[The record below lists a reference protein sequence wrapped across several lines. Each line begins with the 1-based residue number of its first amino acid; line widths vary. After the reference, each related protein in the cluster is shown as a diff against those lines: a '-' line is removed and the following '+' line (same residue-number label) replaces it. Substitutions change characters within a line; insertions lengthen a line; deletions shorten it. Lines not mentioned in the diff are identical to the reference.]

1 MGYTAIVLVGGIG
14 SRLRPLT
21 LTRPKPLIPL
31 AGKPLVD
38 RIIEWLRKHGYTRFI
53 LPAKYLG
60 HMIEDYYQGV
70 KDVIVKITD
79 SKDTADAV
87 RLVSDILGDEDN
99 ILISMGDVVC
109 NADFNAF
116 MKYHLERGG
125 IASIALKEVDNPLHY
140 GVVII
145 DENGRIKH
153 FVEKP
158 ASIELY
164 VISLA
169 FSRVSSRFSSNLVN
183 TGFYIIS
190 NDVLKIIHEYPSLMD
205 WGKHVFPYLIEQ
217 GYNVYGWI
225 MSPYTYWED
234 LGRPENYVKVV
245 YDVLEGKVDGYYPL
259 GKMIRKGVYI
269 GENTVVEGKIIP
281 PVYIGPNSFI
291 DEKSVVGPYVSIEKG
306 SEVRNS
312 RLSYS
317 ILWEHVVVHN
327 SEIMESILMDNVII
341 NSGCKI
347 LSSIIGSN
355 VNVPSNTMVYGK
367 IIEPVLQV

>member
-1 MGYTAIVLVGGIG
+1 MGYTAVVLVGGVG

-31 AGKPLVD
+31 VGKPLVD
-38 RIIEWLRKHGYTRFI
+38 RIIEWLRGHGYTRFI

-60 HMIEDYYQGV
+60 RMIEDYYRGV
-70 KDVIVKITD
+70 NDVIVKVVD

-87 RLVSDILGDEDN
+87 RLVSDLIGSEDN
-99 ILISMGDVVC
+99 ILISMGDVIC

-145 DENGRIKH
+145 DENSRIKH

-183 TGFYIIS
+183 TGFYIV
-190 NDVLKIIHEYPSLMD
+190 NNEVLKIIREYPSLMD
-205 WGKHVFPYLIEQ
+205 WGKHVFPYLVEQ
-217 GYNVYGWI
+217 GFDVYGWI
-225 MSPYTYWED
+225 MPPYTYWED
-234 LGRPENYVKVV
+234 LGRPENYVKAV
-245 YDVLEGKVDGYYPL
+245 YDVLDGKVSGYYPL

-269 GENTVVEGKIIP
+269 GNNAVVEGKIIP
-281 PVYIGPNSFI
+281 PVYIGPDSFV
-291 DEKSVVGPYVSIEKG
+291 DDRSVVGPYISIEEG
-306 SEVRNS
+306 CEIRNS

-327 SEIMESILMDNVII
+327 SEIMESVIMNNVTI
-341 NSGCKI
+341 NSGCKV
-347 LSSIIGSN
+347 LSSIIGAN
-355 VNVPSNTMVYGK
+355 VNVPSSTMVYGK
-367 IIEPVLQV
+367 IIEPVLQI